1 MCHLMVM
8 VMLLSVMW
16 QPTLCYPL
24 RSAAVR
30 QVASHVPR
38 RGEFTLNE
46 SSRRKRRKSI
56 KNTDTATES
65 DNVVEKRSF
74 LNADNEPKETP
85 KMTVDSKITGA
96 DSVMSSNSYSNNK
109 IRGVQNTNN
118 VNEDGSN
125 NLEDLFGLGNDQL
138 RELNE
143 QILPVPRE
151 DLVTRKEVKDTD
163 VKDENKVF
171 KLPDLT
177 EFMQQTGG
185 KRDADKEVIIKTSDK
200 IDRKNQEEY
209 IRVLQLNPFADADES
224 MFLDEYDIIP
234 SIVGSGK
241 LLNIPVPYLQT
252 GHGILLIITLLASF
266 IYAPGNPLTEF
277 PLEIR
282 QFLRTGLFVT
292 YSINAVLAAQAFF
305 IAKSKNLPAVFW
317 ALKVLLVG
325 GISFYEINQAK
336 DPSKLN
342 DDGVDPSIR
351 KSRR

>member
-1 MCHLMVM
+1 MYQALLLLLWLATLPCALGFQ
-8 VMLLSVMW
+8 LKSLSVRA
-16 QPTLCYPL
+16 P
-24 RSAAVR
+24 
-30 QVASHVPR
+30 
-38 RGEFTLNE
+38 
-46 SSRRKRRKSI
+46 SRRSTALLAEGRRRRRKSN
-56 KNTDTATES
+56 KSPDSTTEN
-65 DNVVEKRSF
+65 DNIVEKRSF
-74 LNADNEPKETP
+74 LGDDDGRKETSN
-85 KMTVDSKITGA
+85 MAIDSKITGSA

-109 IRGVQNTNN
+109 IRGVANTNS
-118 VNEDGSN
+118 VNDDGTN

-185 KRDADKEVIIKTSDK
+185 KRDADKEVVIKASDRV
-200 IDRKNQEEY
+200 DRKNQEEY
-209 IRVLQLNPFADADES
+209 MRVLQLNPFADADES

-305 IAKSKNLPAVFW
+305 IARSKNLPATFW
-317 ALKVLLVG
+317 ATKVLLVG

-342 DDGVDPSIR
+342 DDGADPSIR